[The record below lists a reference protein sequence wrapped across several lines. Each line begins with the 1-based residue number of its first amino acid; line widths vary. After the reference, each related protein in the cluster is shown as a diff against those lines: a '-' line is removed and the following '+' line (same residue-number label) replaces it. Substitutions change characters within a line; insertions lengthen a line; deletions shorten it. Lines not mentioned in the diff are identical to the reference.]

1 MPTEYFEQRERA
13 LLGPRYEQLYA
24 APQEAAE
31 RGVTVSALRA
41 MPEQFAQKADFPL
54 EVSPFCK
61 AAFVVHAPEFKPGR
75 HPYHHA
81 GVFYSQEP
89 SASSAAPL
97 LGVQPGMRVLDLC
110 AAPGGKSSQL
120 AAALQ
125 GRGVLVSNEYVAAR
139 AEILKSNLERMGV
152 PNAVVLNETPARI
165 AEALP
170 EFFDRVLVDAPCSGE
185 GMFRKEPV
193 ARQQHCEA
201 LVKQCAELGAEIL
214 DCAAAVLAPGG
225 QLVYSTCTFAPE
237 EDEGQVAAFLQRHPE
252 FTLAD
257 ALGNVDYTFGS
268 EGEANRTGGLPLD
281 VGAVVCNVSTLTN
294 IAAALDG
301 KKVTEKYVTV
311 GGAVKNPVT
320 LRVPVGISLQ
330 ELMDAAGGP
339 TCDCKYII
347 GGPCMGR
354 VVDTLDIPVTKTTG
368 GLLAIPKDHPL
379 LERKSPKLNLQLIM
393 SVCCQCSM
401 CTQMCP
407 RNALGLNVQPH
418 KAMRSLA
425 SGGDLLGEFN
435 GIFSCC
441 NCGLCTY
448 YACNFGLKPSQVMQT
463 LKSAIAS
470 KGVRPRKEVY
480 GPVDGGLENKKV
492 PVERL
497 IARLG
502 IAEYDVPA
510 PRAEKPLTTSCVRIA
525 LRMGVGAPSVPVV
538 AVGDKVRKNQLV
550 ADIAEKKLGVKM
562 HASISGVVTDIT
574 ADYIEI
580 RKAAK

>member
-1 MPTEYFEQRERA
+1 MLLSILIGINDTWRRYDQSSPTS
-13 LLGPRYEQLYA
+13 
-24 APQEAAE
+24 AAE
-31 RGVTVSALRA
+31 
-41 MPEQFAQKADFPL
+41 
-54 EVSPFCK
+54 
-61 AAFVVHAPEFKPGR
+61 
-75 HPYHHA
+75 Y
-81 GVFYSQEP
+81 
-89 SASSAAPL
+89 
-97 LGVQPGMRVLDLC
+97 
-110 AAPGGKSSQL
+110 
-120 AAALQ
+120 
-125 GRGVLVSNEYVAAR
+125 
-139 AEILKSNLERMGV
+139 
-152 PNAVVLNETPARI
+152 
-165 AEALP
+165 
-170 EFFDRVLVDAPCSGE
+170 
-185 GMFRKEPV
+185 
-193 ARQQHCEA
+193 
-201 LVKQCAELGAEIL
+201 
-214 DCAAAVLAPGG
+214 
-225 QLVYSTCTFAPE
+225 
-237 EDEGQVAAFLQRHPE
+237 
-252 FTLAD
+252 
-257 ALGNVDYTFGS
+257 
-268 EGEANRTGGLPLD
+268 EANMRTL
-281 VGAVVCNVSTLTN
+281 LTQ
-294 IAAALDG
+294 
-301 KKVTEKYVTV
+301 V
-311 GGAVKNPVT
+311 
-320 LRVPVGISLQ
+320 R
-330 ELMDAAGGP
+330 
-339 TCDCKYII
+339 
-347 GGPCMGR
+347 
-354 VVDTLDIPVTKTTG
+354 DTLDIPVTKTTG

-510 PRAEKPLTTSCVRIA
+510 PMAEKPLTTSCVRIA